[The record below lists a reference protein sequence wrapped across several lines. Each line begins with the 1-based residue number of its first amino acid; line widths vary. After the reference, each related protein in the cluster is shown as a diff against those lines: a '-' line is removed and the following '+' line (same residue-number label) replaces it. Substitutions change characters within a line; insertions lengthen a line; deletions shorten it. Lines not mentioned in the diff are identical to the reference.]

1 VNKTNR
7 IMLLIV
13 LIVGLAAGIVWLE
26 LPATTPAVTPASVV
40 RAPDLNRLAEQ
51 AVAVYRSSQGM
62 QAGPKPGQWKL
73 QAQAS
78 NSPGPFVGVFGPL
91 QLVRDGQGRQ
101 LLLSTFV
108 ADTADS
114 AGEGMDSFA
123 ASGISRLLCF
133 VLQDG
138 QFVLQTEKQLEMGTN
153 GMAAAARVVQLGPQE
168 WGWVLQSGYVQQ
180 GYTAST
186 VEFFHA
192 AASDIRSM
200 GRLTEQADNKG
211 VCADDGAAGCPALTD
226 LQVHWQL
233 LQQAGQPVG
242 RFYPLDIRWQG
253 RIDGKPVSGQRQLLP
268 DANSGNYPFP
278 PSLNVQF

>member
-1 VNKTNR
+1 MNKTNR
-7 IMLLIV
+7 TMLLIV
-13 LIVGLAAGIVWLE
+13 LILGLAAGVYWLE
-26 LPATTPAVTPASVV
+26 QPATPPAAVPAVAH
-40 RAPDLNRLAEQ
+40 APDLKRLAEQ
-51 AVAVYRSSQGM
+51 AVAVYRSQQDM

-78 NSPGPFVGVFGPL
+78 NSPGPFVGAFGPL
-91 QLVRDGQGRQ
+91 QLARDGQGRQ

-168 WGWVLQSGYVQQ
+168 WGWVMQSAYTQQ
-180 GYTAST
+180 GYSAST

-192 AASDIRSM
+192 VASDIRSM
-200 GRLTEQADNKG
+200 GRLTEQADNNG
-211 VCADDGAAGCPALTD
+211 VCADAAGAGCPAVTD
-226 LQVHWQL
+226 LQVRWQW

-242 RFYPLDIRWQG
+242 RFYPLDISWQG
-253 RIDGKPVSGQRQLLP
+253 RIDGKPVSGRRQLLP